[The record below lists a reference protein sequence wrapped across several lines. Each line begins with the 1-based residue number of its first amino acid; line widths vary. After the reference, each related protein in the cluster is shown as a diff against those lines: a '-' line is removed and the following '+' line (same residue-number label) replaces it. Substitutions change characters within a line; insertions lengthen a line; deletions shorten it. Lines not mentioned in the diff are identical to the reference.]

1 MEAPWSG
8 GEERSV
14 CHHDSVAVGSR
25 ATHRDEPQVGIGAI
39 RQQPFQGSRDAV
51 NACRKQPCWD
61 MLRRTSLP
69 LLGALPF
76 ALLALAGCGGSA
88 SHAAPTTSDG
98 RPASVGVAN
107 TGLGD
112 VLVNRQGRTL
122 YLFARDSGTT
132 SACTGACAVNWPPLH
147 VRGAPV
153 VGDGAKPS
161 ELGKTARADG
171 ISQLTYNGHPLY
183 TFVNDKK
190 PGDTNGEGIN
200 AFGGA
205 WFAVS
210 PAGAKVAP
218 RSPNSGGGYGGG
230 Y

>member
-1 MEAPWSG
+1 MCSA
-8 GEERSV
+8 
-14 CHHDSVAVGSR
+14 R
-25 ATHRDEPQVGIGAI
+25 AASDHEWQMPG
-39 RQQPFQGSRDAV
+39 
-51 NACRKQPCWD
+51 
-61 MLRRTSLP
+61 RTSLL
-69 LLGALPF
+69 LLGALPL
-76 ALLALAGCGGSA
+76 AVVALAGCGGNA
-88 SHAAPTTSDG
+88 SHALPTTSDG
-98 RPASVGVAN
+98 RPASVGVAS

-112 VLVNRQGRTL
+112 VLVDRQGRTL
-122 YLFARDSGTT
+122 YLFERDSGTM
-132 SACTGACAVNWPPLH
+132 SACTGACAVNWPPQRARRTPL
-147 VRGAPV
+147 
-153 VGDGAKPS
+153 VGSGAKPS
-161 ELGKTARADG
+161 DVGRTARPDG

-218 RSPNSGGGYGGG
+218 RSQPQGGGGYGG

>member
-1 MEAPWSG
+1 M
-8 GEERSV
+8 
-14 CHHDSVAVGSR
+14 
-25 ATHRDEPQVGIGAI
+25 
-39 RQQPFQGSRDAV
+39 
-51 NACRKQPCWD
+51 
-61 MLRRTSLP
+61 
-69 LLGALPF
+69 
-76 ALLALAGCGGSA
+76 A
-88 SHAAPTTSDG
+88 S
-98 RPASVGVAN
+98 

-112 VLVNRQGRTL
+112 VLVDRQGRTL

-132 SACTGACAVNWPPLH
+132 SACTGACAVNWPPLR
-147 VRGAPV
+147 VRGTPL
-153 VGDGAKPS
+153 VGSGAKSSAVGRTTRP
-161 ELGKTARADG
+161 DG

-200 AFGGA
+200 AFGGS

-218 RSPNSGGGYGGG
+218 RSQPQGGGGYGGG